1 MISILRE
8 LYLVV
13 RPSGLRRLATPLS
26 LILIQ
31 AVMQTLAVF
40 SLMPFLS
47 AVADVAAFRHSSMG
61 RRFAD
66 LVGDPSDRQLLVIA
80 GSIALGTLIIGNV
93 ITIFAEAARSKYVYY
108 FSHSVRNKIVHI
120 ILNKKYDYFFNVNKS
135 FLLKNAIED
144 VEITGS
150 QLLLPALELCT
161 RTLICLFL
169 VSLIS
174 VIEPVISAISGVA
187 IVVYY
192 LIIVQPIRHRASQT
206 SDTSKVLIRDL
217 YFEVHQT
224 LEGIKPIFAAE
235 RRRFFEDRASA
246 ASLRF
251 SKAMS
256 RISLYAVVPRSGL
269 EILVFGGLIVWVL
282 AAIISGGS
290 LNSLIPRIGLIAV
303 VAYRLMP
310 SLQYIFAQI
319 GAMNSSKRAL
329 DEVLGILQSEGK
341 ATFNLACDTGC
352 AEIAPMSWGQ
362 SIRFEAVSFAYRGT
376 EERAIH
382 DLDLTIEKGQRIAL
396 VGPTG
401 SGKSSFIDLLLGLLE
416 PTHGQIL
423 VDGIPLTAAN
433 LPAWRRATGYVPQEI
448 FLLDGSIKENIAF
461 GHTDDDQDAARVAE
475 AIELAQAGDFVAG
488 ENTRGLDAPVGERG
502 VKLSGGQRQRLA
514 LARAFYE
521 KPSLLILDE
530 ATSALDPR
538 TEQRVMEA
546 LRRERAGMTIVTVT
560 HRISTVAD
568 YDCIYYIE
576 NGRILYSGNYAS
588 LVENHE
594 NFRKFVSK

>member
-1 MISILRE
+1 MISILKE
-8 LYLVV
+8 LYLIV
-13 RPSGLRRLATPLS
+13 RPSGLRRLVTPLC

-31 AVMQTLAVF
+31 AVMQTIAVF

-47 AVADVAAFRHSSMG
+47 AVADVAAFRHSGIG
-61 RRFAD
+61 RRFASM
-66 LVGDPSDRQLLVIA
+66 VGNPDDRQLLVIA
-80 GSIALGTLIIGNV
+80 GSLALGTLIIGNV

-108 FSHSVRNKIVHI
+108 FSHSVRNKIVNI

-161 RTLICLFL
+161 KTLICLFL

-174 VIEPVISAISGVA
+174 VIEPVISAISGVL
-187 IVVYY
+187 ILVYY
-192 LIIVQPIRHRASQT
+192 LIVVQPIRHRASQT
-206 SDTSKVLIRDL
+206 SESSKGLIRKL
-217 YFEVHQT
+217 YFEVYQS

-235 RRRFFEDRASA
+235 RRWYFENRASE

-290 LNSLIPRIGLIAV
+290 LNNLIPRIGLIAV

-341 ATFNLACDTGC
+341 TKFNLACDAGS
-352 AEIAPMSWGQ
+352 AEISPMSWGQ
-362 SIRFEAVSFAYRGT
+362 SIRFDAVSFAYQGT

-382 DLDLTIEKGQRIAL
+382 RLDLTIEKGKRIAV

-416 PTHGQIL
+416 PSQGQIL
-423 VDGIPLTAAN
+423 VDGIALTASN
-433 LPAWRRATGYVPQEI
+433 LPAWRRSTGYVPQEI
-448 FLLDGSIKENIAF
+448 FLLDGSIRENIAF
-461 GHTDDDQDAARVAE
+461 GHTDDDQDDGRVTE

-488 ENTRGLDAPVGERG
+488 DNRRALDSPVGERG

-546 LRRERAGMTIVTVT
+546 LRRDREGITIVTVT
-560 HRISTVAD
+560 HRISTVTD
-568 YDCIYYIE
+568 YDCIYYLDK
-576 NGRILYSGNYAS
+576 GRIVYSGDYAS
-588 LVENHE
+588 LMENHE
-594 NFRKFVSK
+594 DFRKFVSK